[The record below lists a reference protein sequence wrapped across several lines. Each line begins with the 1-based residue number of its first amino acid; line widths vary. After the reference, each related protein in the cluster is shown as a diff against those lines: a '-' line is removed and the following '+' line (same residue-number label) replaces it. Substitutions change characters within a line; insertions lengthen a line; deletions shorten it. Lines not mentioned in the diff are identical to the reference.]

1 MRNDEEIEAAEKL
14 TAKGEFTIAL
24 VLTQDML
31 VRAEYDDARRPLQ
44 LMGEVRRSQ
53 GRSKRKRYRLFLQ
66 SSAIVI
72 LINPSTVWLEVGFS
86 KCLMRN

>member
-31 VRAEYDDARRPLQ
+31 VRAEYDDARRPL
-44 LMGEVRRSQ
+44 
-53 GRSKRKRYRLFLQ
+53 
-66 SSAIVI
+66 
-72 LINPSTVWLEVGFS
+72 
-86 KCLMRN
+86 